1 MPGGTNGLSMS
12 TKNDADVC
20 DVCDRGIVV
29 RTMQEIAFRQWTNKG
44 YVACRVTIP
53 VATCEEC
60 GARNWDEAAE
70 AVIEE
75 AVKREVDK
83 LP

>member
-1 MPGGTNGLSMS
+1 MPGNSETG
-12 TKNDADVC
+12 VC
-20 DVCDRGIVV
+20 DICNRGIVV
-29 RTMQEIAFRQWTNKG
+29 RTMQEIAFRQWTSKG
-44 YVACRVTIP
+44 YITCQVIIP
-53 VATCEEC
+53 VAVCPEC

-70 AVIEE
+70 TLIEE